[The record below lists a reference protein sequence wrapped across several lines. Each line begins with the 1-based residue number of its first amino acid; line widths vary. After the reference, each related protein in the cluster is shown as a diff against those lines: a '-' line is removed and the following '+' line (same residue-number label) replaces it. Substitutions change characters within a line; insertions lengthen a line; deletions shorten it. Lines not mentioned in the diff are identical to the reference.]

1 MGFFKKTITE
11 PIKATRIWIIKLA
24 LPGSKYANTSVGV
37 DNSKNR
43 AKKLNFL
50 KKINISRQDN

>member
-24 LPGSKYANTSVGV
+24 LQGSKYANTFVGI